1 MRKQPSF
8 AQMDGNILLKL
19 LCGRHMASAIL
30 LLGNKV
36 GDLAPTPKSWRIGLI
51 THAITGGGD
60 RWGKKIAE
68 EEEKCRWWRQEWV

>member
-36 GDLAPTPKSWRIGLI
+36 GDPSPHPQVLEDRFDHSCYHGGRGIG
-51 THAITGGGD
+51 GE
-60 RWGKKIAE
+60 RK
-68 EEEKCRWWRQEWV
+68 